1 MIKNLNLKDKIKKN
15 WLLIIMTLSFF
26 ITLLNYFEVKSEN
39 ERLKNQSSNNND
51 IIENS
56 ENESSNYRDENIE
69 LNEVDENII
78 EENENLQIQNEE
90 N

>member
-1 MIKNLNLKDKIKKN
+1 MIKNLNLKGKIKKN
-15 WLLIIMTLSFF
+15 WLLIIVTLSFF